1 MKVVKP
7 LKLSVLHRPFEHDR
21 RVFLSVG
28 ILVYFDFDD
37 PRRALSEIDMWTML
51 GEELGAGTV
60 LDEAMPKA
68 SCEVVVHGTAH
79 APLGKARTAFKVS
92 LALGGIDKTLYVVGD
107 RFWVRGAPTDP
118 EPLTELPLDWRG
130 AFGGPG
136 FVDNPLGRGLKPVKT
151 KTGEERQPL
160 PNIEHPDRLT
170 TSPDDR
176 PAPAGFG
183 PVDMSWPARQR
194 FSGTYDQR
202 WLDEVYPGLPD
213 DLDMRHFQMAQP
225 DQWLAKPLEGGETFV
240 LTNMH
245 PDKAKLEG
253 ALPELVA
260 RAFVT
265 LTDDELV
272 EVKMRPESVYLFP
285 EKQKGI
291 VVHRG
296 VIRIREDDARDV
308 RHLVIAAEDPGEARP
323 KSHYAAV
330 LDKRIDP
337 ARSALHL
344 LRDADLMPARDKE
357 EGESM
362 LGVAPDPLTAREG
375 LLEENMRS
383 KVAHEL
389 AETRAKLEAQGIDP
403 DAHGVPKEPPPAPA
417 PTLDADEIEAELEKA
432 EKEAAARKAEAE
444 EKAEKG
450 RAEARALAEQHGL
463 DYDQLV
469 EQARQRSAGPPK
481 YRAALELEKLQN
493 QLQLSRNT
501 GAALPEVERQLA
513 DPKLYE
519 KLQAVE
525 DRLLETY
532 RRFARHFPAAATL
545 KGEEGARIRDQL
557 LQALD
562 DEESLENRD
571 LTGGDLSGLK
581 LRGKNLEGV
590 FLEACNLAGADLSG
604 AKLSR
609 AVLTRARMRGTVVT
623 GAELVGANLAEA
635 DFAGAD
641 LSGVDMTEAVLDG
654 AKLRDVD
661 MSKTKLDRA
670 LLRETE
676 LVGSRWDGAT
686 AEDLV
691 FIDNDLGGMSF
702 RGAHL
707 SSCTFIQVEVDGCD
721 FTGAELTS
729 SMMLGS
735 KGEAVIFD
743 EAKLD
748 GLRFVQ
754 ACSFPNVS
762 FEKASLVGAN
772 LRGTSLPKASF
783 DEAVLERADLS
794 ECDLSEATLSRA
806 RAPHSS
812 WTRANL
818 SKADFTGVDALLAMM
833 GKADLRGAKLDGAN
847 LVRADLARVKVDDD
861 TSFAKAKLSEARRV
875 ERRESDDAV

>member
-7 LKLSVLHRPFEHDR
+7 LKLGVLHRPFEHDR

-28 ILVYFDFDD
+28 VLVYFDFDD
-37 PRRALSEIDMWTML
+37 PSRALPEVEMWTML
-51 GEELGAGTV
+51 GEALAPGAP
-60 LDEAMPKA
+60 LDEAMPKP
-68 SCEVVVHGTAH
+68 SCEVIVHGKAH
-79 APLGKARTAFKVS
+79 APRGEARAAFKVS
-92 LALGGIDKTLYVVGD
+92 LELGELDKTLYVVGD

-118 EPLTELPLDWRG
+118 EPLSELPLDWRG

-136 FVDNPLGRGLKPVKT
+136 FDQNPLGRGTKPVKT
-151 KTGEERQPL
+151 KSGDERQPL
-160 PNIEHPDRLT
+160 ANIEHPDRLT
-170 TSPDDR
+170 KSPDDR
-176 PAPAGFG
+176 PEPAGFG
-183 PVDMSWPARQR
+183 PVDMSWPARRR
-194 FSGTYDQR
+194 FGGTYDQR

-225 DQWLAKPLEGGETFV
+225 DQWLAAPLAGGETFI

-245 PDKAKLEG
+245 PEKEKLEG
-253 ALPELVA
+253 TLPELLA

-265 LTDDELV
+265 LGDDELV

-296 VIRIREDDARDV
+296 IIRIREDDARDV
-308 RHLVIAAEDPGEARP
+308 QHLVIAAEDPGETRP

-330 LDKRIDP
+330 LEKRIDP
-337 ARSALHL
+337 ARSPLHL
-344 LRDADLMPARDKE
+344 LRDSDLMPARDE
-357 EGESM
+357 EEAESV
-362 LGVAPDPLTAREG
+362 LGIPEDPLIAREG
-375 LLEENMRS
+375 LIEQNMRN

-403 DAHGVPKEPPPAPA
+403 DAHGVPREPPPAPA
-417 PTLDADEIEAELEKA
+417 PAFDADAIEAELEKA
-432 EKEAAARKAEAE
+432 EKEAKKQKAEAE

-450 RAEARALAEQHGL
+450 RAEARALAERHGL
-463 DYDQLV
+463 DYEQLV
-469 EQARQRSAGPPK
+469 EEARRRSAGPPK
-481 YRAALELEKLQN
+481 YRAAIELEKLQN

-501 GAALPEVERQLA
+501 GVALPEVSRQLA

-545 KGEEGARIRDQL
+545 KGEESARIREEL
-557 LQALD
+557 RQALD

-590 FLEACNLAGADLSG
+590 FLEACDLEGADLSG
-604 AKLSR
+604 AKLGR
-609 AVLTRARMRGTVVT
+609 AVLTRARMRGTLAA

-635 DFAGAD
+635 DLAGAD
-641 LSGVDMTEAVLDG
+641 LSGSDMTDAVLDG
-654 AKLRDVD
+654 AKLGGVD
-661 MSKTKLDRA
+661 MSRTKLDRA
-670 LLRETE
+670 QLRETE
-676 LVGSRWDGAT
+676 LSGCRWDGAT
-686 AEDLV
+686 AEDLL
-691 FIDNDLGGMSF
+691 FIDNDLSGMSF

-707 SSCTFIQVEVDGCD
+707 SSCTFIQVGVNGCD

-729 SMMLGS
+729 SMMLGA
-735 KGEAVIFD
+735 KGEGAIFD
-743 EAKLD
+743 DAKLD

-754 ACSFPNVS
+754 ACSFPNAS
-762 FEKASLVGAN
+762 FAKASLVGAN
-772 LRGTSLPKASF
+772 LRGTSLPKARF
-783 DEAVLERADLS
+783 DGALLERADLS
-794 ECDLSEATLSRA
+794 ECDLGEATLSRA

-812 WTRANL
+812 WMRANL
-818 SKADFTGVDALLAMM
+818 SQADFTGVDALLAIM
-833 GKADLRGAKLDGAN
+833 GKADLRGARLDGAN
-847 LVRADLARVKVDDD
+847 LVRADLARVKIDDD

-875 ERRESDDAV
+875 ERRESDDTV